1 MKLAQVRYFKCLH
14 ILNKKSEFC
23 REEQN
28 KCCTTVVA
36 GRHIGHNVQEDHGV
50 VPAVALS
57 HEVDK
62 VAAHILSVNEKMCL
76 LM

>member
-1 MKLAQVRYFKCLH
+1 MNFAE
-14 ILNKKSEFC
+14 KSKT
-23 REEQN
+23 N
-28 KCCTTVVA
+28 VYSCTTVVA

-62 VAAHILSVNEKMCL
+62 VAAHILCVNEKMCL